1 MAVPDEF
8 SKQGRY
14 AQHKQVKDK
23 HMARGITIKVPTSKL
38 LAQLESKLVEMEN
51 ERDSYATRKAA
62 YDKTMTDW
70 EQAVLTKA
78 KKSLSSALDAD
89 VSVNH
94 YGTPNIKVLFYFD
107 PADLPA
113 RPKYQSISDP
123 DSSYKWKEDYEELSQ
138 AIRLLKMT
146 DDEVVSTAT
155 YRSVTR
161 FL

>member
-1 MAVPDEF
+1 
-8 SKQGRY
+8 
-14 AQHKQVKDK
+14 
-23 HMARGITIKVPTSKL
+23 MARGITIKVPTVKL
-38 LAQLESKLVEMEN
+38 LAQLELKLAEMDK
-51 ERDSYATRKAA
+51 ERDSYASRKAA
-62 YDKTMTDW
+62 YDKTLTDW

-78 KKSLSSALDAD
+78 KKSLSSALDTN

-113 RPKYQSISDP
+113 RPKYQDIQNPETSF
-123 DSSYKWKEDYEELSQ
+123 KWKEDHEELSQ

>member
-1 MAVPDEF
+1 
-8 SKQGRY
+8 
-14 AQHKQVKDK
+14 
-23 HMARGITIKVPTSKL
+23 MARGITVKVPTAKII
-38 LAQLESKLVEMEN
+38 AQLELKLAEMET
-51 ERDSYATRKAA
+51 ERDSYPIRKAA
-62 YDKTMTDW
+62 YDKTLADW

-78 KKSLSSALDAD
+78 KKSLSSAVQTD

-94 YGTPNIKVLFYFD
+94 WGTPNIKVLFYFT
-107 PADLPA
+107 PEDLPA
-113 RPKYQSISDP
+113 RPKYQDIQDP
-123 DSSYKWKEDYEELSQ
+123 SLNYKWKEDYEEVSQ

>member
-1 MAVPDEF
+1 
-8 SKQGRY
+8 
-14 AQHKQVKDK
+14 
-23 HMARGITIKVPTSKL
+23 MARGITIKVPTAKL
-38 LAQLESKLVEMEN
+38 LVQLEAKLTEMDN

-62 YDKTMTDW
+62 YNKTMTDW

-78 KKSLSSALDAD
+78 KKSLSSALDTD

-113 RPKYQSISDP
+113 RPKYQDIVDP
-123 DSSYKWKEDYEELSQ
+123 NSSFKWKEDYEELSQ

>member
-1 MAVPDEF
+1 MKGNTMA
-8 SKQGRY
+8 K
-14 AQHKQVKDK
+14 
-23 HMARGITIKVPTSKL
+23 GITVKVPTAKL
-38 LAQLESKLVEMEN
+38 IAQLEAKLTEMDNYRE
-51 ERDSYATRKAA
+51 SYPILKEA
-62 YDKTMTDW
+62 YNKKVTEW

-78 KKSLSSALDAD
+78 KKSLSSARDTD

-94 YGTPNIKVLFYFD
+94 YGTPNIKVLFIFD

-113 RPKYQSISDP
+113 RPKYEDSVDP
-123 DSSYKWKEDYEELSQ
+123 SSYKWKEDYEELSQ